1 MFCNVVFFF
10 FFFTNFGI
18 NENIMNLKISK
29 IIPME
34 TEKLIKQLYQQPIIW
49 LKLNFFFYR
58 RNY

>member
-18 NENIMNLKISK
+18 NENIINLKISK

>member
-1 MFCNVVFFF
+1 
-10 FFFTNFGI
+10 
-18 NENIMNLKISK
+18 MNLKISK